1 MEPPNGSSETMPW
14 YKVETSVNQVG
25 NLKEEF
31 MKILLFVSKPKRYDM
46 VLFGDGFSHDDYFN
60 VYFTPVCA
68 SHPAMK
74 GLIDSWGAV
83 PCDEPTRETERELGK
98 LVDIDSERWREY
110 IWHPD
115 YCP

>member
-1 MEPPNGSSETMPW
+1 MSW
-14 YKVETSVNQVG
+14 YRVEISVNQG
-25 NLKEEF
+25 GKLQDEF
-31 MKILLFVSKPKRYDM
+31 TKILLSVSKPERNDM
-46 VLFGDGFSHDDYFN
+46 FLFGNGFSHDDYFN

-98 LVDIDSERWREY
+98 IAGIDSERWRDFF
-110 IWHPD
+110 WHPD
-115 YCP
+115 FS